1 MRFAVTGRHLEVS
14 EAMKHYAEE
23 KASRLNRFFDRI
35 HSIEVVVQKQGV
47 QHRVEMVVTTDHQ
60 DTFVGQ
66 VDAGDCYEAID
77 LVVDKLEAQLR
88 RHKEK
93 LRNRKHRTG
102 SREETATD

>member
-1 MRFAVTGRHLEVS
+1 VRFAVTGRHLEIT
-14 EAMKHYAEE
+14 EAMKQYAEE
-23 KASRLNRFFDRI
+23 KATRLNRFYDRI
-35 HSIEVVVQKQGV
+35 QSIEVVVGKQGIRN
-47 QHRVEMVVTTDHQ
+47 RVEMVVTTDHK

-77 LVVDKLEAQLR
+77 LVVDKLESQLR

>member
-1 MRFAVTGRHLEVS
+1 VRFAVTGRHLEIS
-14 EAMKHYAEE
+14 EAMKRYAEE
-23 KASRLNRFFDRI
+23 KATRLNRFYDRI
-35 HSIEVVVQKQGV
+35 QSIEVVVEKQGIRN
-47 QHRVEMVVTTDHQ
+47 RVEMVVTTDHK

-66 VDAGDCYEAID
+66 VDAGECYEAID

>member
-1 MRFAVTGRHLEVS
+1 VRFAVTGRHLEIT
-14 EAMKHYAEE
+14 EAMKQYAEE
-23 KASRLNRFFDRI
+23 KATRLNRFYDRLQ
-35 HSIEVVVQKQGV
+35 SIEAVVEKQGI
-47 QHRVEMVVTTDHQ
+47 QNRVEMVVTTDHQ

-66 VDAGDCYEAID
+66 VDASDCYEAID